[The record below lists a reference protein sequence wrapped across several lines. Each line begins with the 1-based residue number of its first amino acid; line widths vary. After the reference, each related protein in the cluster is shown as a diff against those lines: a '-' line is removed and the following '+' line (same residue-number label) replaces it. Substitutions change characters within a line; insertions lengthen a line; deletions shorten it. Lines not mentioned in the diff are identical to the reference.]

1 MFQLING
8 KERYLLKREM
18 MSCIDI
24 TYSVVSVKEKNSCN
38 TTVKEVCRVTEAE

>member
-18 MSCIDI
+18 MS
-24 TYSVVSVKEKNSCN
+24 YSVVSVKEKNSCN